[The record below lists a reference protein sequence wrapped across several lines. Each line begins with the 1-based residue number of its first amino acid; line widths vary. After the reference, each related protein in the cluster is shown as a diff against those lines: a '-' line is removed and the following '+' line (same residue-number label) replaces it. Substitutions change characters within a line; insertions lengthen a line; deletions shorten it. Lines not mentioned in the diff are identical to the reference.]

1 MGALA
6 SPDRHRGPSVSSRVH
21 GRVTALVDDLVATR
35 RKIAALQAR
44 EARLLAYGVDLA
56 LERAAEL
63 GSSRSGSD
71 LGIREIA
78 AELGAAMRISDRTM
92 QNRMGEASTLVGRFA
107 GTHAAFERGEID
119 TAHVRVIVD
128 AGAGISDDTARAEYE
143 NLVLEIAHHE
153 SPNRLRMAARAIA
166 ASIDPDSPTRLK
178 RLATD
183 ARTVRIQ
190 DLDDGLARLIDDLP
204 APLAYAIHDRLTQTA
219 RHVRDT
225 HVAVPGDEQNPAE
238 PAPDDRTMDQLRADV
253 LTDLLLTATPTAH
266 GDADVT
272 TRIAGRVQV
281 SIPLRSLA
289 GATDEPGILAGYG
302 PVDPALIRDLAG
314 RAPGWDR
321 VFTDADTGLP
331 VAVDRYRPDAA
342 LKRYL
347 SARDEHCRFPGCRRP
362 AHTCDI
368 DHTIDAARGGPTDPC
383 NLAHFCKRHHT
394 LKHDTAWTAKQL
406 PGGILEW
413 TSPTGRTYTDNPAPT
428 VRFTPDPEPTPAP
441 APF

>member
-1 MGALA
+1 M
-6 SPDRHRGPSVSSRVH
+6 SSRVH

-78 AELGAAMRISDRTM
+78 AELGAAMRISDRTV
-92 QNRMGEASTLVGRFA
+92 QNRMGEASTLLGRFG
-107 GTHAAFERGEID
+107 GTHAALEHGEVD
-119 TAHVRVIVD
+119 ASHARVIVD
-128 AGAGISDDTARAEYE
+128 AGAGISDDHARARYE
-143 NLVLEIAHHE
+143 QLALEIARRE
-153 SPNRLRMAARAIA
+153 SPNRLRPAARAIA
-166 ASIDPDSPTRLK
+166 ASIDPESPARLR
-178 RLATD
+178 RLA
-183 ARTVRIQ
+183 AEAHAVRVQ
-190 DLDDGLARLIDDLP
+190 DLDDGLARLIADLP

-219 RHVRDT
+219 HHVCDT
-225 HVAVPGDEQNPAE
+225 RVAVPGDEQSPAE
-238 PAPDDRTMDQLRADV
+238 PAADARTMDQLRADV
-253 LTDLLLTATPTAH
+253 LADLLLTATPTAH
-266 GDADVT
+266 GDPEITAAIT
-272 TRIAGRVQV
+272 GRVQV

-321 VFTDADTGLP
+321 IFTDTSTGLP

-342 LKRYL
+342 LRRYL

-362 AHTCDI
+362 AQSCDI
-368 DHTIDAARGGPTDPC
+368 DHTIDAARGGPTAPG
-383 NLAHFCKRHHT
+383 NLAHFCKRHHI
-394 LKHDTAWTAKQL
+394 LKHDTAWTVKQL
-406 PGGILEW
+406 PGGVLEW
-413 TSPTGRTYTDNPAPT
+413 TSPSGRTYTDNPAPT
-428 VRFTPDPEPTPAP
+428 VRFIPDPEPIPAP